1 MKQKIEFQN
10 IKHKKI
16 IKNSDGEN
24 TEKTILD
31 GISFTIDEGDIFA
44 VMGPSGSG
52 KTTLLRLVNRL
63 EDPTHGNI
71 LIDRKNILQYPVVE
85 LRRKVGLVFQIP
97 FMFEGSVLDN
107 LLYGPNLAGEDL
119 EKKKKQVKELLPW
132 FGFKE
137 DMLGRDP
144 DRLSV
149 GEKHRVSI
157 LRTLMN
163 DPEVVM
169 LDEPTSS
176 LDPGTARHILELIKD
191 INQKKNKT
199 IVLVTHI
206 PEHARM
212 SANKALILIDGK
224 IVEKGTIEEVFD
236 NPGTSIA
243 RDFLEGKTNI
253 RNGQE

>member
-1 MKQKIEFQN
+1 MKQKIDFQN
-10 IKHKKI
+10 IKHKKTM
-16 IKNSDGEN
+16 KNSDGEDVK
-24 TEKTILD
+24 KTVLD
-31 GISFTIDEGDIFA
+31 EISFTIDEGDVFA

-52 KTTLLRLVNRL
+52 KTSLLRLLNRL
-63 EDPTHGNI
+63 EDPMHGNI
-71 LIDRKNILQYPVVE
+71 LIDGKNILQYPVVE

-97 FMFEGSVLDN
+97 YMFEGSVLDN
-107 LLYGPNLAGEDL
+107 LLYGPNLAGEKPED
-119 EKKKKQVKELLPW
+119 KKKQVMELLPW

-149 GEKHRVSI
+149 GEKHRVNI

-163 DPEVVM
+163 DPDVIM

-176 LDPGTARHILELIKD
+176 LDPGSARNILELVKD

-212 SANKALILIDGK
+212 VSNKALILIDGK
-224 IVEKGTIEEVFD
+224 IVEKGTVEEVFD
-236 NPGTSIA
+236 NPGASIA
-243 RDFLEGKTNI
+243 RNFLEGKTDI
-253 RNGQE
+253 GNGQE